1 MSLEACKYKIRSF
14 EDGDE
19 NEIVQLFDR
28 IYSDYG
34 GFTLKTPEYWR
45 WCCLKRPDVEKEG
58 VFVVEDGDENVVGY
72 AVVGGSGNIWE

>member
-1 MSLEACKYKIRSF
+1 LSLEACKYKIRSF

-45 WCCLKRPDVEKEG
+45 WGCLKRPDG
-58 VFVVEDGDENVVGY
+58 
-72 AVVGGSGNIWE
+72 